1 MSARSFDLNENK
13 RQGNITILNRDN
25 TREVVLHRTVV
36 VSIQPNQIVLNSG
49 GYRTNTTKTAINR
62 ALTQLDNSNRVVQI
76 KGKWFLTDGV
86 NKVEFFDNISIY
98 L

>member
-1 MSARSFDLNENK
+1 MSARSFDLNGNK
-13 RQGNITILNRDN
+13 RQDNITILNGESIK
-25 TREVVLHRTVV
+25 EVVLHTTVV

-86 NKVEFFDNISIY
+86 NKVEFFDNMAIY

>member
-1 MSARSFDLNENK
+1 MSARSFDLNGNK
-13 RQGNITILNRDN
+13 RQGNITILNGESIK
-25 TREVVLHRTVV
+25 EVVLHRTVV

-86 NKVEFFDNISIY
+86 NKVEFFDNMAIY

>member
-1 MSARSFDLNENK
+1 MSARSFDLNGNK

-25 TREVVLHRTVV
+25 TREVVLHSTVV

-62 ALTQLDNSNRVVQI
+62 ALTQLDNPNRVVQI
-76 KGKWFLTDGV
+76 KGEWYLTDGV